1 LFASKHS
8 NKRTKSV
15 PPPPLNTTW
24 RICSAFVIV
33 YGYFSNIYKLT
44 QTDFEPNYKK
54 EVFRAVGV
62 VLPPVGIIVGY
73 IDFEQTSQKE

>member
-1 LFASKHS
+1 MRRTSKSSVFGGVIVIASI
-8 NKRTKSV
+8 V
-15 PPPPLNTTW
+15 VIL
-24 RICSAFVIV
+24 AIV

-44 QTDFEPNYKK
+44 QTDFEPNYKE